1 MTNAGPI
8 RTRLKVLIADDHTLV
23 AEGLAR
29 LLEGDFDVIDT
40 VENGADL
47 IRAAQQQAP
56 DLALID
62 VSMPE
67 RTGVE
72 AARKLLEIAPQCKII
87 CVTMHS
93 NPEFVREAF
102 RAGASGYVLKRSAG
116 AELSEAI
123 RQVMN
128 GNAYV
133 SPLLTK
139 DVLSILLQPRTPALT
154 SRQRE
159 ILRFVAQGLS
169 AKEIASRLN
178 ISVKTAHFHKTSI
191 MEKLNLHTTAELTK
205 YALEHGIAS

>member
-1 MTNAGPI
+1 MTAPTP
-8 RTRLKVLIADDHTLV
+8 RLRLKVLIADDHTLV
-23 AEGLAR
+23 AQGIAR
-29 LLEGDFDVIDT
+29 LLENDFEVVGT
-40 VENGADL
+40 VDNGLDL
-47 IRAAQQQAP
+47 ITAAQQHSP
-56 DLALID
+56 DIALLD

-67 RTGVE
+67 LTGVE
-72 AARKLLEIAPQCKII
+72 AARKLVETVPHCKVI

-116 AELSEAI
+116 SELLEAI
-123 RQVMN
+123 RQVLN

-169 AKEIASRLN
+169 AKEIANRLN

>member
-1 MTNAGPI
+1 MLTAPLQ
-8 RTRLKVLIADDHTLV
+8 RARLKVLIADDHTLV
-23 AEGLAR
+23 AEGIAKILQD
-29 LLEGDFDVIDT
+29 DFDVVAT
-40 VENGADL
+40 VDNGADL
-47 IRAAQQQAP
+47 VRSAQRYSP

-67 RTGVE
+67 LTGVE
-72 AARKLLEIAPQCKII
+72 AARKLTELVPGCKVI

-116 AELSEAI
+116 SELLEAI
-123 RQVMN
+123 RQVLK

-154 SRQRE
+154 ARQRE

-169 AKEIASRLN
+169 AKEIANRLS

>member
-1 MTNAGPI
+1 MTAPAARPRI
-8 RTRLKVLIADDHTLV
+8 KVVIADDHALF
-23 AEGLAR
+23 AEGLAK
-29 LLEGDFDVIDT
+29 LLEHDYEVVAIVND
-40 VENGADL
+40 GASL
-47 IRAAQQQAP
+47 IQAARQYNP
-56 DLALID
+56 DLALLD

-67 RTGVE
+67 LTGVE
-72 AARKLLEIAPQCKII
+72 AARKILEIAPHCKLI

-116 AELSEAI
+116 AELNEAI

-139 DVLSILLQPRTPALT
+139 DVLSILLQPKTPALT
-154 SRQRE
+154 ARQRE

-169 AKEIASRLN
+169 AKEIANRLN

-191 MEKLNLHTTAELTK
+191 MEKLKLHTTAELTK

>member
-1 MTNAGPI
+1 MTAASQRP
-8 RTRLKVLIADDHTLV
+8 RVKVLIADDHVLF
-23 AEGLAR
+23 AEGLAK
-29 LLEGDFDVIDT
+29 LLEPDFEVVAVVNDG
-40 VENGADL
+40 EHL
-47 IRAAQQQAP
+47 IRAAAQYRP
-56 DLALID
+56 ELALLD

-67 RTGVE
+67 LTGVE
-72 AARKLLEIAPQCKII
+72 AARKILEIVPGCKLI

-116 AELSEAI
+116 SELNEAI

-139 DVLSILLQPRTPALT
+139 DVLSILLQPRIPALT

-169 AKEIASRLN
+169 AKEIANRLN

>member
-1 MTNAGPI
+1 MTTAALPT
-8 RTRLKVLIADDHTLV
+8 TRLKVLIADDHALV

-29 LLEGDFDVIDT
+29 LLEPDYDVVDT
-40 VENGADL
+40 VQNGADL
-47 IRAAQQQAP
+47 IRAAQEHLP

-62 VSMPE
+62 ISMPE
-67 RTGVE
+67 LTGVE
-72 AARKLLEIAPQCKII
+72 AARKLLEIAPNCKII

-123 RQVMN
+123 KQVMN

>member
-1 MTNAGPI
+1 MTTAPPPQ
-8 RTRLKVLIADDHTLV
+8 TRLKVLIADDHTLV

-29 LLEGDFDVIDT
+29 LLQHDFDVVDM
-40 VENGADL
+40 VQNGADL
-47 IRAAQQQAP
+47 IRAAREHAP

-67 RTGVE
+67 LTGVE
-72 AARKLLEIAPQCKII
+72 AARKVLEVAPNCKII

-102 RAGASGYVLKRSAG
+102 RAGASGYVLKRSAA

-123 RQVMN
+123 RQVLN

-154 SRQRE
+154 ARQRE

-191 MEKLNLHTTAELTK
+191 MEKLNLHTTAELTR

>member
-1 MTNAGPI
+1 MNVSPQRA
-8 RTRLKVLIADDHTLV
+8 RLKVLIADDHTLV

-29 LLEGDFDVIDT
+29 LLEPDYEVIAT
-40 VENGADL
+40 VENGSDL
-47 IRAAQQQAP
+47 IKAAEKTPP
-56 DLALID
+56 DLALVD

-67 RTGVE
+67 LTGVE
-72 AARKLLEIAPQCKII
+72 ATRKLLEISPGCKII

-102 RAGASGYVLKRSAG
+102 RAGALGYVLKRSA
-116 AELSEAI
+116 ASELSEAI

-154 SRQRE
+154 QRQRE

-169 AKEIASRLN
+169 AKEIASRLG

-191 MEKLNLHTTAELTK
+191 MEKLNIHTTAELTK
-205 YALEHGIAS
+205 YALEHGISS

>member
-1 MTNAGPI
+1 M
-8 RTRLKVLIADDHTLV
+8 LIADDHTLV
-23 AEGLAR
+23 AEGLAK
-29 LLEGDFDVIDT
+29 LLEKDYDVLAT
-40 VENGADL
+40 VDNGNDL
-47 IRAAQQQAP
+47 IAAARQNPP

-67 RTGVE
+67 LTGVE
-72 AARKLLEIAPQCKII
+72 AARKLTEIAPGCKII

-93 NPEFVREAF
+93 NPEFVLEAF
-102 RAGASGYVLKRSAG
+102 RAGASGYVLKRSA
-116 AELSEAI
+116 ASELSEAI

-154 SRQRE
+154 TRQRE

-169 AKEIASRLN
+169 AKEIANRLN

-205 YALEHGIAS
+205 YALEHGIVS

>member
-1 MTNAGPI
+1 MTAPGQ
-8 RTRLKVLIADDHTLV
+8 RARLKVLIADDHTLV
-23 AEGLAR
+23 AEGIARILAD
-29 LLEGDFDVIDT
+29 DFEIVAAVD
-40 VENGADL
+40 NGTDL
-47 IRAAQQQAP
+47 VRFAQRYAP

-62 VSMPE
+62 VSMPGL
-67 RTGVE
+67 TGVE
-72 AARKLLEIAPQCKII
+72 AARKLTELVPQCKVI
-87 CVTMHS
+87 CVTMHT

-116 AELSEAI
+116 AELLEAI
-123 RQVMN
+123 RQVLN

-139 DVLSILLQPRTPALT
+139 DVLSILLSPRTPSLT
-154 SRQRE
+154 ARQRE

-169 AKEIASRLN
+169 AKEIANRLN

>member
-1 MTNAGPI
+1 
-8 RTRLKVLIADDHTLV
+8 
-23 AEGLAR
+23 
-29 LLEGDFDVIDT
+29 
-40 VENGADL
+40 
-47 IRAAQQQAP
+47 
-56 DLALID
+56 
-62 VSMPE
+62 
-67 RTGVE
+67 
-72 AARKLLEIAPQCKII
+72 
-87 CVTMHS
+87 MHS

-116 AELSEAI
+116 SELLEAI
-123 RQVMN
+123 RQVLN

-139 DVLSILLQPRTPALT
+139 DVLSILLQPKTPALT

-169 AKEIASRLN
+169 AKEIASRLS

>member
-1 MTNAGPI
+1 MTAAVQG
-8 RTRLKVLIADDHTLV
+8 TRLKVLIADDHTLV

-29 LLEGDFDVIDT
+29 LLADDFDVVAT
-40 VENGADL
+40 VENGVDL
-47 IRAAQQQAP
+47 IRYAQQHQP

-67 RTGVE
+67 LTGVE
-72 AARKLLEIAPQCKII
+72 AARKLAEIAPRCKVI

-123 RQVMN
+123 RQVLN

-139 DVLSILLQPRTPALT
+139 DVLSILLQPRAPALT
-154 SRQRE
+154 ARQRE

-169 AKEIASRLN
+169 AKEIANRLN

>member
-1 MTNAGPI
+1 MSTAPVP
-8 RTRLKVLIADDHTLV
+8 RARLKVLIADDHTLV
-23 AEGLAR
+23 AEGLAK
-29 LLEGDFDVIDT
+29 LLEDSFDVVGT
-40 VENGADL
+40 VDNGADL
-47 IRAAQQQAP
+47 VRAAERYYP

-67 RTGVE
+67 LTGVE
-72 AARKLLEIAPQCKII
+72 AARKLVEIVPHCKVI

-116 AELSEAI
+116 AELLEAI
-123 RQVMN
+123 RQVLN

-154 SRQRE
+154 ARQRE

-169 AKEIASRLN
+169 AKEIANRLN

>member
-1 MTNAGPI
+1 MTVPAQRP
-8 RTRLKVLIADDHTLV
+8 RFKVVIADDHALF
-23 AEGLAR
+23 AEGLAK
-29 LLEGDFDVIDT
+29 LLERDYEVVAVVNDG
-40 VENGADL
+40 EHL
-47 IRAAQQQAP
+47 MQAARQHNP
-56 DLALID
+56 DLALLD
-62 VSMPE
+62 VSMPGL
-67 RTGVE
+67 TGVE
-72 AARKLLEIAPQCKII
+72 AARKLLEIAPQCKLI

-116 AELSEAI
+116 AELNEAI
-123 RQVMN
+123 RQVMS

-139 DVLSILLQPRTPALT
+139 DVLSILLQPKTPALT

-169 AKEIASRLN
+169 AKEIANRLN

-191 MEKLNLHTTAELTK
+191 MEKLNLHTTAELTR